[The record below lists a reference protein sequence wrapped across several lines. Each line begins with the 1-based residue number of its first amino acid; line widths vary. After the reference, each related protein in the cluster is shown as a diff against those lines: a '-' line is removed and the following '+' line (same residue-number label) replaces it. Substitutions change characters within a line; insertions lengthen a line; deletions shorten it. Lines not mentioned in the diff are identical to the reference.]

1 MKIPHKYVAL
11 ELPVEQ
17 EVIVPSTKSADKL
30 ISEQAREK
38 RVKEVKKYLAQKF
51 GGFTS
56 AKESGGYY
64 SDKKR
69 KLIQEPV
76 TVVQSYATKG
86 AYHKNKGL
94 IVKQVSAWAK
104 KWGQESVGY
113 EIGGDLFYVKAV
125 NEHLKNHIRNMRRR
139 K

>member
-1 MKIPHKYVAL
+1 MKIPHKFVAL

-30 ISEQAREK
+30 ISNSERER
-38 RVKEVKKYLAQKF
+38 RVRTVKKYLAQKF

-56 AKESGGYY
+56 DKESGGYY
-64 SDKKR
+64 SDKKH

-76 TVVQSYATKG
+76 TVVTSYATKQS
-86 AYHKNKGL
+86 YKKNKSGV
-94 IVKQVSAWAK
+94 VKQVSAWAK

-113 EIGGDLFYVKAV
+113 EVEGDLFYIKPV
-125 NEHLKNHIRNMRRR
+125 NSVRKRMNLKRRR